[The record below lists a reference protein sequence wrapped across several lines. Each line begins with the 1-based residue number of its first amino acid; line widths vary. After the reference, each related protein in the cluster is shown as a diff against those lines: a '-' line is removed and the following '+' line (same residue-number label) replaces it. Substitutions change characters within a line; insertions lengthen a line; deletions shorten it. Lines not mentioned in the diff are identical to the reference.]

1 MKDLYVKIGKE
12 SQESKAPE
20 CSKDDWNSWVITL
33 DEKELERVDE
43 NGNKLD
49 HLNFSQILL
58 PPEILFVVGTHSG

>member
-33 DEKELERVDE
+33 DEEELECVKEDSY
-43 NGNKLD
+43 KLNLFNSGCIIIQ
-49 HLNFSQILL
+49 LNQ
-58 PPEILFVVGTHSG
+58 